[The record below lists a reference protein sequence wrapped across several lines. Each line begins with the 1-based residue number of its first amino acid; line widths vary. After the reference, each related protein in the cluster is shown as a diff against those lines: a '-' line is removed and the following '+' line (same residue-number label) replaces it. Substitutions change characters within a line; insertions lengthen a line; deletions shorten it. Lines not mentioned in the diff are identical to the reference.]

1 MQNLNKPNYIF
12 EVSWEVCNKVGGIHT
27 VISTK
32 ALELAKNCDHH
43 ILIGPSI
50 WRETK
55 EHPEFIEDHSLF
67 ADWKHHLESKN
78 VHIHI
83 GYWNIPGKPKVFLI
97 DFSKYISEKDSILA
111 KFWEDYRLDS
121 LAGQWDY
128 IEPALFG
135 YASAKIIENFVNF
148 YLSVHDKIVA
158 HFHEWMTG
166 TGILYLKSQMPQI
179 ATAFT
184 THATAIGRSIAGNGL
199 PLYKNLSNYNGDIL
213 ASEFNI
219 VSKQSLEKL
228 SAHNA
233 DVFTT
238 VSEITAQ
245 ECSQLLSKDVDFVT
259 PNGFENNF
267 VPQPTEYSEK
277 RKTARKKIIEVA
289 QALMNYK
296 YEKEPVIVATSG
308 RY

>member
-1 MQNLNKPNYIF
+1 M
-12 EVSWEVCNKVGGIHT
+12 
-27 VISTK
+27 
-32 ALELAKNCDHH
+32 DD
-43 ILIGPSI
+43 
-50 WRETK
+50 R
-55 EHPEFIEDHSLF
+55 
-67 ADWKHHLESKN
+67 
-78 VHIHI
+78 
-83 GYWNIPGKPKVFLI
+83 
-97 DFSKYISEKDSILA
+97 
-111 KFWEDYRLDS
+111 
-121 LAGQWDY
+121 
-128 IEPALFG
+128 
-135 YASAKIIENFVNF
+135 
-148 YLSVHDKIVA
+148 
-158 HFHEWMTG
+158 

-267 VPQPTEYSEK
+267 VPQPAEYSEK

-308 RY
+308 RYEFSNKGYDLFINAWLN